1 MSRRT
6 KNTRNTRDTKNTKN
20 TQNIDEVLT
29 TIVRQRHFEDK
40 LVEQKVFSLWRDV
53 VGEALANHARPA
65 SLSAG
70 ILTVWTEHPAYQ
82 TELSLLQVKILEG
95 LNTQLGH
102 AVVKTLRLEL
112 RPGQVS
118 GQVQGQMQDPA
129 SRDSATLTGQKSS
142 LPKRALTAETLTQV
156 ELSVAGITDEALKD
170 ALRRLFV
177 TQCQEEDSPR

>member
-20 TQNIDEVLT
+20 VNEVLT
-29 TIVRQRHFEDK
+29 AIVRQRHFEDK

-82 TELSLLQVKILEG
+82 TELSLLQMKILEA
-95 LNTQLGH
+95 LNAQLGR

-118 GQVQGQMQDPA
+118 GSVA
-129 SRDSATLTGQKSS
+129 RDSATLTKQNSQNRMPR
-142 LPKRALTAETLTQV
+142 PKRALTAETLTQV

>member
-1 MSRRT
+1 MSRT
-6 KNTRNTRDTKNTKN
+6 TENTKNTKN
-20 TQNIDEVLT
+20 TKNVNEVLT
-29 TIVRQRHFEDK
+29 SIVRQRHFEDK

-53 VGEALANHARPA
+53 VGEALGSHARPA

-82 TELSLLQVKILEG
+82 TELSLLQMKILDE
-95 LNTQLGH
+95 LNAQLGR

-118 GQVQGQMQDPA
+118 GPA
-129 SRDSATLTGQKSS
+129 LREGATLTKQKSS
-142 LPKRALTAETLTQV
+142 RQKQPPPKRALTAETLTQV
-156 ELSVAGITDEALKD
+156 ELSIAGITDEALKD

-177 TQCQEEDSPR
+177 TQCQDMSRISKRRQD

>member
-1 MSRRT
+1 MSRT
-6 KNTRNTRDTKNTKN
+6 TKNTKN
-20 TQNIDEVLT
+20 VEEVLT

-70 ILTVWTEHPAYQ
+70 ILTVWTEHPVYQ
-82 TELSLLQVKILEG
+82 TQLSFLQMKILEA
-95 LNTQLGH
+95 LNTQLGR

-118 GQVQGQMQDPA
+118 GPA
-129 SRDSATLTGQKSS
+129 LRDSATLTKQNSQNRMPR
-142 LPKRALTAETLTQV
+142 PKRALTAETLTQV

-177 TQCQEEDSPR
+177 TQCQENDSPR

>member
-1 MSRRT
+1 MSRT
-6 KNTRNTRDTKNTKN
+6 TKNTKN
-20 TQNIDEVLT
+20 TKNTRDINEVLT
-29 TIVRQRHFEDK
+29 AIVRQRHFEDK
-40 LVEQKVFSLWRDV
+40 LLEQKVFSLWRDV
-53 VGEALANHARPA
+53 VGEALGNHTRPA

-82 TELSLLQVKILEG
+82 TELSLLQMKILEA
-95 LNTQLGH
+95 LNAQLGR

-118 GQVQGQMQDPA
+118 GQGQGQMQDPA
-129 SRDSATLTGQKSS
+129 SRDSATLTKQKSS
-142 LPKRALTAETLTQV
+142 RPKRALTAETLTQV
-156 ELSVAGITDEALKD
+156 ELSIAGITDEALKD

>member
-1 MSRRT
+1 MSRTT
-6 KNTRNTRDTKNTKN
+6 KNTKNTRDTKNVN
-20 TQNIDEVLT
+20 EVLT
-29 TIVRQRHFEDK
+29 AIVRQRHFEDK

-82 TELSLLQVKILEG
+82 TELSLLQMKILEA
-95 LNTQLGH
+95 LNAQLGR

-118 GQVQGQMQDPA
+118 GQVLGPA
-129 SRDSATLTGQKSS
+129 SRDGATLTKQKSS
-142 LPKRALTAETLTQV
+142 RPKRALTAETLTQV
-156 ELSVAGITDEALKD
+156 ELSIAGITDEALKD

>member
-1 MSRRT
+1 MSRT
-6 KNTRNTRDTKNTKN
+6 TKNTKN
-20 TQNIDEVLT
+20 TKNTRDINEVLT

-40 LVEQKVFSLWRDV
+40 LLEQKVFSLWRDV
-53 VGEALANHARPA
+53 VGEALANHARPT

-82 TELSLLQVKILEG
+82 TELSLLQMKILAE
-95 LNTQLGH
+95 LNAQLGR

-118 GQVQGQMQDPA
+118 GQVPDLA
-129 SRDSATLTGQKSS
+129 ARDSATLTGQKSS
-142 LPKRALTAETLTQV
+142 RPKRALTAETLTQV
-156 ELSVAGITDEALKD
+156 ELSVADITDEALKD

-177 TQCQEEDSPR
+177 TQCQEEESPR

>member
-1 MSRRT
+1 MSRT
-6 KNTRNTRDTKNTKN
+6 TKNTKN
-20 TQNIDEVLT
+20 VNEVLT
-29 TIVRQRHFEDK
+29 SIVRQRHFEDK
-40 LVEQKVFSLWRDV
+40 LHEQKVFSLWRDV

-82 TELSLLQVKILEG
+82 TELSLLQMKILDA

-102 AVVKTLRLEL
+102 TVVKTLRLEL

-118 GQVQGQMQDPA
+118 GPA
-129 SRDSATLTGQKSS
+129 LRDSATLTKQKRSRQKQPR
-142 LPKRALTAETLTQV
+142 PKRALTAETLTQV
-156 ELSVAGITDEALKD
+156 ELSVSGITDEALKD

-177 TQCQEEDSPR
+177 TQCQENDSPR